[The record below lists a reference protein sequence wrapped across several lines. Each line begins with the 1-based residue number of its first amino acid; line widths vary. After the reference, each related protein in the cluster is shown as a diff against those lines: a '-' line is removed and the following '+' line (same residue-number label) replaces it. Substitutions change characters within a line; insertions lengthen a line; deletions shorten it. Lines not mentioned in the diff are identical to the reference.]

1 MISFYHKTVDFRE
14 PEDSVY
20 YLLAAEGVFTV
31 KRTPLFCAVTRAE
44 RVAGL
49 ESQEDRVTLSIPPV
63 PARLMEMV
71 YGFFDE
77 IYRRCGGEA
86 IVMLYYAPKTR
97 RYRVAAPPQDV
108 TLYRSTFGWR
118 ARMHLR
124 YASLSRPEGYLKLG
138 DIHSHGACPAVFSRT
153 DDHDDH
159 EDGLRLILGRLNRAT
174 PEISASFVTGG
185 VRFLLDH
192 EKVHEPF
199 VRALPPPPRWM
210 DRVTWIYE
218 GAEEFRRQGDATR
231 HA

>member
-1 MISFYHKTVDFRE
+1 VIPFYRKTPDFRE

-31 KRTPLFCAVTRAE
+31 KKTPLFCAVTRAE

-49 ESQEDRVTLSIPPV
+49 ESQEDHVTLSIPLV
-63 PARLMEMV
+63 PARVMEMAF
-71 YGFFDE
+71 GFFDE
-77 IYRRCGGEA
+77 IYRCCGGEA
-86 IVMLYYAPKTR
+86 IVILYYAPKLR
-97 RYRVAAPPQDV
+97 RYRIAVPPQDV
-108 TLYRSTFGWR
+108 TLYRVHFGWR

-124 YASLSRPEGYLKLG
+124 YRTLPRPEGYLKLG
-138 DIHSHGACPAVFSRT
+138 DIHSHGGYPANFSRT

-159 EDGLRLILGRLNRAT
+159 EDGLRLILGRLNRAK

-199 VRALPPPPRWM
+199 VRSLPPPPKWM

-218 GAEEFRRQGDATR
+218 GAKEFRREGDATR